1 MAKKKSTAQQATG
14 ALYKSLG
21 KPKARKA
28 TAKKPAATIPATRKP
43 QPGRTVSHKLGIT
56 LFPID
61 LDCINEIAIYM
72 QQHAGIM
79 ITRSDA
85 IKIALRKVQLDK
97 SMIAIYN
104 EFKAEDGRR
113 K

>member
-1 MAKKKSTAQQATG
+1 MAKKKSTAQQATEE
-14 ALYKSLG
+14 LYKSM
-21 KPKARKA
+21 KPKTRKA
-28 TAKKPAATIPATRKP
+28 KPTRTAPAPVTRNP

-56 LFPID
+56 LFPND

-72 QQHAGIM
+72 QQAGIM

-104 EFKAEDGRR
+104 QVKAEDGRR